1 MNDISEM
8 TWIEEHFYDQALS
21 KGLTIGENRGRLKGR
36 SETLNAAV
44 DFMRSH
50 GISSERIDNFGS
62 YFRNSDSEISLRLNQ
77 QDDMSEINWIGEH
90 FYNQAIR
97 QGIRVG
103 ENRGRLQGRAETL
116 HAAID
121 FMRSN
126 GMSIDKVNDFKKSVL
141 NN

>member
-1 MNDISEM
+1 MDDISEM
-8 TWIEEHFYDQALS
+8 TWIEEHFYDQTLS

-36 SETLNAAV
+36 FETLNAAV

-50 GISSERIDNFGS
+50 EISSEQIDSFGS
-62 YFRNSDSEISLRLNQ
+62 YFRNSDSKISLRLNQ
-77 QDDMSEINWIGEH
+77 QDDMSEMDWIGEH
-90 FYNQAIR
+90 FYNQALN

-116 HAAID
+116 YAAID

-126 GMSIDKVNDFKKSVL
+126 GMSNDKVNDFKKSVL

>member
-1 MNDISEM
+1 MD
-8 TWIEEHFYDQALS
+8 
-21 KGLTIGENRGRLKGR
+21 RGAFLRSGTEQRLNHWRKSR
-36 SETLNAAV
+36 NAAV

-50 GISSERIDNFGS
+50 GISSEQIDSFGS
-62 YFRNSDSEISLRLNQ
+62 YFRNSDSKISLRLNQ
-77 QDDMSEINWIGEH
+77 QDDMSEMDWIGEH
-90 FYNQAIR
+90 FYNQALN

-116 HAAID
+116 YAAID

-126 GMSIDKVNDFKKSVL
+126 GMSNDKVNDFKKSVL